1 MSYEVFSRKY
11 RPKNFDEIIGQE
23 SIVRTLKNAIEL
35 DRISHAYIFA
45 GSRGL
50 GKTTIS
56 RILTKCLNCET
67 GITVNP
73 CGKCENCLE
82 IEKGSFPDM
91 YEIDAASNR
100 GIDDI
105 RNIKE
110 NVNYSPIKGRYK
122 VYIVDEAHMLTREA
136 FNALLKTLEEPP
148 PHNLFILA
156 TTELHKIPDTI
167 KSRGQIFIFRPP
179 KKEDIKNYLKR
190 ICKNEGIKFEEKALE
205 IIADASEGGMR
216 DGASLLD
223 QANVFSKGNIT
234 VASVEDMLG
243 LISENI
249 VKQFLKNIK
258 ERNIKELILAIEQL
272 DKSGFDLNIF
282 WKQMIDRLHENLINL
297 TINGS
302 SEFFEEKDIQ
312 DLIYIQNIFN
322 RALVESRTFPN
333 PKHIYQLYILKLK
346 YLKNLISIKDILEGK
361 IRLDTISNISKSQP
375 NNLNLVETGSEKD
388 ERQTLDRIL
397 LKVKKD
403 IGGIVYSILKKAK
416 VVENEDSFIISLD
429 KTLAQ
434 TVQDHLDKLNK
445 IFPKPIKI
453 EIKGDKSIK
462 KSSKKR
468 DESVDKILD
477 LFNGKI
483 ISYKEKKQ

>member
-11 RPKNFDEIIGQE
+11 RPKDFNEIIGQE

-35 DRISHAYIFA
+35 NRISHAYIFA

-67 GITVNP
+67 GITTNP
-73 CGKCENCLE
+73 CGKCENCVE

-148 PHNLFILA
+148 PHNIFILA

-179 KKEDIKNYLKR
+179 KKEEIKKYLKN
-190 ICKNEGIKFEEKALE
+190 ICEKEGIKFEEPALE
-205 IIADASEGGMR
+205 ILAEASEGGMR
-216 DGASLLD
+216 DAASLLD

-234 VASVEDMLG
+234 VISVEEMLG
-243 LISENI
+243 LIQEKIN
-249 VKQFLKNIK
+249 KQFLKNLK
-258 ERNIKELILAIEQL
+258 KKNIKELILAVEQL
-272 DKSGFDLNIF
+272 DKAGFDLNIF
-282 WKQMIDRLHENLINL
+282 WKQMTDRLHQNLINL
-297 TINGS
+297 TIYGN
-302 SEFFEEKDIQ
+302 SEFFEESDIQ

-322 RALVESRTFPN
+322 KAFVESRTFPN

-346 YLKNLISIKDILEGK
+346 YLKNIVSIKDILEGK
-361 IRLDTISNISKSQP
+361 IKLENISNQP
-375 NNLNLVETGSEKD
+375 QGSNLTLVETKTEKN
-388 ERQTLDRIL
+388 ERLTLDRIL
-397 LKVKKD
+397 LKVKRE
-403 IGGIVYSILKKAK
+403 IGGIVYSILVKAK
-416 VVENEDSFIISLD
+416 ITENDDYFVVKLN

-434 TVQDHLDKLNK
+434 TVHEHLDKINK
-445 IFPKPIKI
+445 IFPKPLKV
-453 EIKGDKSIK
+453 EIKEDKTVK
-462 KSSKKR
+462 KSTKKR